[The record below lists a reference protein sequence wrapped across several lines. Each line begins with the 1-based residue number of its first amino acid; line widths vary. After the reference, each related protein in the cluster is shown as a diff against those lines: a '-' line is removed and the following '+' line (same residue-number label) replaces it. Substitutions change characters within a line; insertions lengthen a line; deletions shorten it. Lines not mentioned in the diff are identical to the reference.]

1 MESED
6 SVELLLEIPVE
17 TISDGE
23 FPDQE
28 EGELDESLSD
38 IRYCIKSVL
47 LCARAIATYYT
58 VLHLA
63 LSESK
68 HKKGHVIDTFWL

>member
-38 IRYCIKSVL
+38 IRYCIKSEVVNSYI
-47 LCARAIATYYT
+47 CIAP
-58 VLHLA
+58 
-63 LSESK
+63 E
-68 HKKGHVIDTFWL
+68 I

>member
-23 FPDQE
+23 LPDQE

-38 IRYCIKSVL
+38 IRYCIKSEVVTSYI
-47 LCARAIATYYT
+47 CTY
-58 VLHLA
+58 V
-63 LSESK
+63 
-68 HKKGHVIDTFWL
+68 

>member
-47 LCARAIATYYT
+47 LCARAIATYYSR
-58 VLHLA
+58 VPNNRARRVGCLYLK
-63 LSESK
+63 LK
-68 HKKGHVIDTFWL
+68 